1 MSEIPMDMLPKMRHI
16 YDEPRNCAMMN
27 FAALLGL
34 FARYRAAGGLAT
46 GAIALS
52 FGFSEQGVLL
62 APESQSSA
70 PTALVAA
77 VQAPPAA
84 PTLPKL
90 PPLSYTSGTD
100 GRNITYNGSFA
111 LTRLVLDL
119 PQEDSNGRP
128 GGLVGSSTAPL
139 VNGVPQRQGIALGYG
154 GAAPQGGFGGV
165 GRSAPSVPEPET
177 WALIMLGGVMASF
190 MARRKKAAD
199 NA

>member
-1 MSEIPMDMLPKMRHI
+1 MI
-16 YDEPRNCAMMN
+16 N

-34 FARYRAAGGLAT
+34 LARYRAAGGLAS
-46 GAIALS
+46 GVLALS
-52 FGFSEQGVLL
+52 FGVTEHGDWL
-62 APESQSSA
+62 APEGQSNA
-70 PTALVAA
+70 ATALVAA
-77 VQAPPAA
+77 VQPPPAA

-128 GGLVGSSTAPL
+128 GGQVGSSAGAPL
-139 VNGVPQRQGIALGYG
+139 VNGTPQRQGIALGYG

-177 WALIMLGGVMASF
+177 WALIMMGGVMAAF
-190 MARRKKAAD
+190 AARRKKAA
-199 NA
+199 ASA